1 MCTQLLPQT
10 QWMCLGKLCTIIIF
24 FWSDVR
30 CVCVCVSIYVLMYKH
45 LNDTNKVIRT
55 LCSNFILT
63 LVARLTTA
71 PVSCELKSFT
81 SELHSDLSTRCS
93 YSSFWMC
100 CFDGQKWFTHF
111 LIPFLS
117 FSCSSR
123 RLLEHDSV
131 NGCYIISL
139 YYLCRFLVLKF

>member
-24 FWSDVR
+24 FGLMCV
-30 CVCVCVSIYVLMYKH
+30 VCVCVSIYVLMYKH